1 MFKKQQQWFELWIDI
16 KKISKYLLIAL
27 KYVSRVCLDTALD
40 SEYRLNIDTLVKY
53 HSVYIPLLCRL
64 ASFISACRG
73 GKDAISC

>member
-1 MFKKQQQWFELWIDI
+1 MFKKQRNNDLNYGQILKE
-16 KKISKYLLIAL
+16 YLLIAL

-53 HSVYIPLLCRL
+53 HSVIPLLCRL